1 MSMRVSVL
9 VPYNPSSSH
18 WERMLARTQDEW
30 NRQIARD
37 AGDLDIEVVVGVQRT
52 PGAMRVAE
60 CVNRAAAVA
69 GGDVFALW
77 GADHWPDVRRL
88 RWTVETME
96 RTGSAWQPMFQH
108 TAILSRAT
116 TELILAGQAEATEER
131 ATWADSVPMCVG
143 ILAIGRAAFE
153 DVGGEDERFVGWG
166 MEDAA
171 LREALDVLHG
181 TPPEGPDYGAV
192 LLSMWHPVQNHDD
205 GNAKRNVE
213 IYASEYLAAK
223 RDPVAMRAVLDRA
236 RDWRL
241 RAG

>member
-1 MSMRVSVL
+1 MRISVL
-9 VPYNPSSSH
+9 VPYNPSSEH
-18 WERMLARTQDEW
+18 WERMLARTQGEW
-30 NRQIARD
+30 ERQIALD
-37 AGDLDIEVVVGVQRT
+37 GGDLDIEVVVGVQRT

-60 CVNRAAAVA
+60 CVNRAAASA

-88 RWTVETME
+88 RWTAEVME
-96 RTGSAWQPMFQH
+96 RTGAAWQPMFAH
-108 TAILSRAT
+108 TAILTRT
-116 TELILAGQAEATEER
+116 RTEQILRGEAEATEER
-131 ATWADSVPMCVG
+131 ATWSDSVPMCIG
-143 ILAIGRAAFE
+143 IFAVRREAFF

-181 TPPEGPDYGAV
+181 TPPEGPDYGAI
-192 LLSMWHPVQNHDD
+192 LLSMWHPIQSHDD
-205 GNAKRNVE
+205 GNARRNVE
-213 IYASEYLAAK
+213 IYASEYLAAR
-223 RDPVAMRAVLDRA
+223 RDPEKMRAVVDAA